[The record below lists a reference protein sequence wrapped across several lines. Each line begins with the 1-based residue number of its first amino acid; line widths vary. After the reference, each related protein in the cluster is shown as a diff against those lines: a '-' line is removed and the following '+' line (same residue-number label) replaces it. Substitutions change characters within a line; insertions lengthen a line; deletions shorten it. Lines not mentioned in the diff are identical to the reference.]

1 MLCSC
6 FKEIRFFINCN
17 RVSDPPMNDDDPVS
31 WDGWR
36 DFDVGD
42 FEFESPYVLF
52 KMGTGQTD
60 HRGQTHP

>member
-6 FKEIRFFINCN
+6 FKKICFFINCN

-42 FEFESPYVLF
+42 FEFFYLF
-52 KMGTGQTD
+52 TVCFILNGYRTD
-60 HRGQTHP
+60 